1 MSPKQLTVNQCQF
14 QSARSQRCNMLIDT
28 NHRHGTGP
36 ATLCAF
42 HAERLRAAVP
52 AVDPEVLAAE
62 LLGGIDG
69 FASADA
75 VNLFLGNVVRQLAR
89 KRIARRDAIAFA
101 YISQLL
107 LNSLGAL
114 QKEAEVR
121 EEAERKA
128 EAVRFHN
135 TLVATSRL
143 FNKERTREQ
152 PSDTPPTR
160 EKPAEAHRDRPEPK
174 PRPENPTYADLR
186 T

>member
-14 QSARSQRCNMLIDT
+14 QNARGQRCNMLIDT

-42 HAERLRAAVP
+42 HAERLLAKVP
-52 AVDPEVLAAE
+52 LVDPEVLAAE

-75 VNLFLGNVVRQLAR
+75 VNLFIGNVVRQLAR

-101 YISQLL
+101 YLSQLL
-107 LNSLGAL
+107 LNSLGAS

-121 EEAERKA
+121 EKAESKA

-143 FNKERTREQ
+143 FREKRSQ
-152 PSDTPPTR
+152 EPSSGTPPPTQ
-160 EKPAEAHRDRPEPK
+160 KPANATPDWPEPK

-186 T
+186 S

>member
-1 MSPKQLTVNQCQF
+1 MSSKQLTVNQCQF
-14 QSARSQRCNMLIDT
+14 QNARGQRCNMLIDT
-28 NHRHGTGP
+28 NHRHGTGQ

-42 HAERLRAAVP
+42 HAERLLAKVP
-52 AVDPEVLAAE
+52 LVDPEVLATE

-75 VNLFLGNVVRQLAR
+75 VNLFIGNVVRQLAR

-101 YISQLL
+101 YLSQLL

-114 QKEAEVR
+114 QKEAEVQ
-121 EEAERKA
+121 EKAESKA

-143 FNKERTREQ
+143 FNEKRSREQ
-152 PSDTPPTR
+152 SSGAPPST
-160 EKPAEAHRDRPEPK
+160 EKPADANRDRPEPK